1 MILMIENVWTHY
13 GRWSAVIIWVILYGL
28 FLAFIP
34 FYKKSQSKPASVY
47 LAFVIAFALEMFG
60 IPFSLYVITWLFGF
74 TPPEGVL
81 WGHTLVKYI
90 GFWGMYIGLLISFI
104 GALLVIFGW
113 KEIYR
118 HYWSKEEGKG
128 RLVKKGIYAYIRH
141 PQYTGFLLITLG
153 MLFEWVT
160 IPLLIMYPMLC
171 VLYYRLAR
179 REERDMEQEFGHE
192 YIEYKRR
199 TGMFL
204 PIWKSKKRR
213 NLVGE

>member
-1 MILMIENVWTHY
+1 MIENVWTHY

-34 FYKKSQSKPASVY
+34 FYKKSQSKPASAY

-60 IPFSLYVITWLFGF
+60 IPFSLYVVTWLFGF
-74 TPPEGVL
+74 TLSEGVF

-90 GFWGMYIGLLISFI
+90 GFWGMYIGLLISLI

-192 YIEYKRR
+192 YMEYKRR

-204 PIWKSKKRR
+204 PIGKSKKQR